1 MHYPAKDTAQHMF
14 EAEARR
20 TLRGRDVSISF
31 GRDGRILLCSDDRS
45 VISGVCVEFN
55 NCRMHLV

>member
-1 MHYPAKDTAQHMF
+1 MF

-20 TLRGRDVSISF
+20 TLRGHDVSISF
-31 GRDGRILLCSDDRS
+31 GRNGRILLCSDDRS